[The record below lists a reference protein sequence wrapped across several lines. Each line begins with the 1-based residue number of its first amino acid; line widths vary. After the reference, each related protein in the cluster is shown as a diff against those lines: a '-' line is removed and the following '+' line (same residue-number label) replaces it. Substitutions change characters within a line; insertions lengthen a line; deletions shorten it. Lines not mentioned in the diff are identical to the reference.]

1 MAKSIFIALSP
12 TECEDSQFSIS
23 RNIQSFGL
31 HWARGDGEMG
41 EVKGTD
47 VLMGWASF
55 GRLGRIKFKGGIF
68 YRNVQAKAMQC
79 L

>member
-1 MAKSIFIALSP
+1 
-12 TECEDSQFSIS
+12 
-23 RNIQSFGL
+23 
-31 HWARGDGEMG
+31 MG